1 MGIKK
6 IIVDKQFE
14 RFFFYGID
22 NKREVKEMIL
32 YIASSEVYK
41 KDSGRNWYEIPN
53 EQIESQIIEQA
64 IEKYKHF
71 YRFVVLND
79 ISDNF
84 DININE
90 EELKKELEK
99 EMKLLKQENIVIDTK
114 AGIFFTR
121 EREAELLDKRY
132 YVPGEGVKVEKNWTK
147 EIYEILEKLDKIE
160 KEDINK
166 YYKYW
171 LVTKYARANNRQ
183 NREEATRVR
192 NMFEDLKREEE
203 NENNDKVDLDDL
215 EL

>member
-32 YIASSEVYK
+32 YIASREVYK
-41 KDSGRNWYEIPN
+41 KDSIRNWYEIPN

-71 YRFVVLND
+71 YRFVELND
-79 ISDNF
+79 KSDNF
-84 DININE
+84 DININI
-90 EELKKELEK
+90 EELKKELEQ
-99 EMKLLKQENIVIDTK
+99 EMELLKQENIVIDTK

-121 EREAELLDKRY
+121 EREAELLDKKY
-132 YVPGEGVKVEKNWTK
+132 YVPGEGAKVEKHWTK

-160 KEDINK
+160 KEDIDK

-171 LVTKYARANNRQ
+171 LVTKYARAM
-183 NREEATRVR
+183 NRENKQESSMVKT
-192 NMFEDLKREEE
+192 MFEDLNRKKEKKDSDE
-203 NENNDKVDLDDL
+203 VDLGDL